1 MSWSSGPVDG
11 GDSHGQGSGASWEST
26 WWERN
31 SIISLSLIHPEP
43 SVPSMRVCLRPCG
56 QRPERPA
63 HAEQTCS
70 PEPLQQH
77 RSIEFSVKS
86 YLLPSNPI
94 THHWKAHSSCE
105 NRSEV
110 NPCILLMSV
119 FVGREPVSGCLP
131 SLFCGGWRTETHLS
145 LTAAVTASGQQVET
159 ETAAFVDWLPSHT
172 EVCRRVETAEVC
184 SEPFP
189 TDPSEDDPS
198 PPAPLTTETLWS
210 DFMTA

>member
-110 NPCILLMSV
+110 NPCILLLIPWCPCLSAVSRSLAVCLHYSV
-119 FVGREPVSGCLP
+119 AVDALR
-131 SLFCGGWRTETHLS
+131 RTSAWQLQ
-145 LTAAVTASGQQVET
+145 LQ
-159 ETAAFVDWLPSHT
+159 
-172 EVCRRVETAEVC
+172 
-184 SEPFP
+184 
-189 TDPSEDDPS
+189 
-198 PPAPLTTETLWS
+198 PPASRWRQRPRPLTCCGLASITHWS
-210 DFMTA
+210 M